1 MGQTAILDSLRAH
14 IAQIEGVTTRH
25 PVLPFG
31 VHAIDRHIPGG
42 GIATGALHEVAGSAT
57 LADDAAATIF
67 LAGVLARLFE
77 ITLHDHLVSALAR
90 SFRARAASRRTVTRS
105 RDLRRG
111 WRRYACADRDGGM
124 SAPYRARRRG
134 RRAQDFVAD
143 RLAPAPARFR
153 ADGRPGL
160 RVPPFIA
167 GRCEWRRHRGDDT
180 LASARRAERAARDT
194 RARASALVG
203 RTRTRARRGG

>member
-67 LAGVLARLFE
+67 LAGVLARLE
-77 ITLHDHLVSALAR
+77 GTIIWCLR
-90 SFRARAASRRTVTRS
+90 W
-105 RDLRRG
+105 RDL
-111 WRRYACADRDGGM
+111 
-124 SAPYRARRRG
+124 
-134 RRAQDFVAD
+134 F
-143 RLAPAPARFR
+143 APALHLAGLSPDRVIFVEVG
-153 ADGRPGL
+153 ADMHVLTAMEECLRHTGLGL

>member
-67 LAGVLARLFE
+67 LAGVLARLE
-77 ITLHDHLVSALAR
+77 GTIIWCLR
-90 SFRARAASRRTVTRS
+90 W
-105 RDLRRG
+105 RDL
-111 WRRYACADRDGGM
+111 
-124 SAPYRARRRG
+124 
-134 RRAQDFVAD
+134 F
-143 RLAPAPARFR
+143 APALHLAGLSPDRVIFVEVG
-153 ADGRPGL
+153 ADMHVLTAMEECLRHTGL
-160 RVPPFIA
+160 GGVV
-167 GRCEWRRHRGDDT
+167 GELKT
-180 LASARRAERAARDT
+180 LSLASARRAERAARDT